1 MRAWLAAVPLVLIL
15 YFHGLTAAG
24 MLGPDEPRYAS
35 IGREMARSGDWITPR
50 LWGEPWFEKPALL
63 YWMTGAGF
71 KAGLGDDLAPRLPV
85 ALLAVAFLVFYQRT
99 LARQFNARAAWFA
112 TAILATSA
120 MWLAFSRIGVTDLP
134 LTVTFSAAM
143 LLGMDWAATGDR
155 RRLPWM
161 GALFGAAVLAKGLLP
176 LVLAAP
182 LAWSGR
188 RRLKD
193 LLHPRVWL
201 PFAAVAVPWYLL
213 CWMRNGDAFIDAFFW
228 RHHVE
233 RFSST
238 ALQHQQPFWFYL
250 PVLAGALVPWTP
262 LAALLFRRGAAA
274 DPRRAFLLLWAA
286 FGLIFLSAS
295 TNKLP
300 GYVLPLM
307 PALAALM
314 GVALAERKRAPWLLA
329 ASAALLAA
337 IPVAAVLLPRALA
350 AGLSRAGAPAFHWT
364 WLAPFAV
371 AAIVWV
377 LERRGQRA
385 AAFAALLAAVAT
397 GFVYLERTALPQIDL
412 AVSARPVWREIAGRR
427 DQVCVEDLHRS
438 WRYGLNYYS
447 GTPLAECATSPRP
460 YGIEQ
465 EGAGGGPPA
474 PPRVT
479 ARPVLR

>member
-1 MRAWLAAVPLVLIL
+1 MRAWLAAIPLVLIL

-35 IGREMARSGDWITPR
+35 IGREMARSGDWVTPR

-63 YWMTGAGF
+63 YWMTAAAF
-71 KAGLGDDLAPRLPV
+71 KAGLGEDLAPRLPV
-85 ALLAVAFLVFYQRT
+85 ALLSAAFLVFYQRI
-99 LARQFNARAAWFA
+99 LARQFNAHAAWFA
-112 TAILATSA
+112 TAILGTSA

-134 LTVTFSAAM
+134 MAAAFSAAM
-143 LLGMDWAATGDR
+143 LLGMDWAATSER

-161 GALFGAAVLAKGLLP
+161 GALFGLAVLAKGLLP

-201 PFAAVAVPWYLL
+201 PFAAAAVPWYLL
-213 CWMRNGDAFIDAFFW
+213 CWMRNGEAFIDAFFW

-250 PVLAGALVPWTP
+250 PVLAGALAPWTP
-262 LAALLFRRGAAA
+262 LAALLFRRGAAP
-274 DPRRAFLLLWAA
+274 DPRRTFLLLWAA

-300 GYVLPLM
+300 GYVMPLL

-314 GVALAERKRAPWLLA
+314 GATLAGRKRAPWLLA
-329 ASAALLAA
+329 ACAALLIVIPPAA
-337 IPVAAVLLPRALA
+337 ALLPRALA

-364 WLAPFAV
+364 WLIPFA
-371 AAIVWV
+371 AAAAVWA
-377 LERRGQRA
+377 LERRGRRM
-385 AAFAALLAAVAT
+385 AAFAALLAAVAL
-397 GFVYLERTALPQIDL
+397 GFVYLERAALPQVDR
-412 AVSARPVWREIAGRR
+412 AVSARPVWREIAKRR
-427 DQVCVEDLHRS
+427 EEVCVEDLHRS

-447 GTPLAECATSPRP
+447 GMPLPDCAVSPRP
-460 YGIEQ
+460 YRIDQ
-465 EGAGGGPPA
+465 EGASGGPPA

-479 ARPVLR
+479 ARRE